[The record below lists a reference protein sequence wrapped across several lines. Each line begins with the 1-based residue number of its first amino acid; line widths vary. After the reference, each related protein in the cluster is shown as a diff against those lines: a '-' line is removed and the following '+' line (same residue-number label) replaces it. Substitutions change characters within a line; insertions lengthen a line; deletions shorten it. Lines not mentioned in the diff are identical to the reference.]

1 MKSARCPLKN
11 KIAEGAESTLSVPCH
26 TALRQSLSFPWMLFL
41 PFLLL
46 LHGSLRDDC
55 ISLRF
60 SACGCESSLSS
71 GSAQLSSQR
80 SFCAP
85 PLILQ
90 VLQNQVLGVF
100 SEEKN
105 SISSPCCCLL
115 CILCGVREE
124 VGHSFLSIWLFRCV
138 RNTQGSTAKRDEQD
152 NPRSNRIF
160 PHSVVNLLIKIKTF
174 FFFLL

>member
-1 MKSARCPLKN
+1 MTSENLLDSSRGPWGIIPLSKFPEPSDSANLGRLKGLLPGSFVEFSACPPLLLLTCWCGEHMKSARCPLKN

-60 SACGCESSLSS
+60 SDCGCESSLSS

-85 PLILQ
+85 PFILQ
-90 VLQNQVLGVF
+90 VL
-100 SEEKN
+100 
-105 SISSPCCCLL
+105 
-115 CILCGVREE
+115 
-124 VGHSFLSIWLFRCV
+124 
-138 RNTQGSTAKRDEQD
+138 
-152 NPRSNRIF
+152 
-160 PHSVVNLLIKIKTF
+160 
-174 FFFLL
+174 

>member
-1 MKSARCPLKN
+1 MTRENLLDSSRGPWGIIPLSKLPEPSDSANPERLKGIASWIFCGIFCLSTFLLLTCWCGEHRKSVRCPLKN
-11 KIAEGAESTLSVPCH
+11 KIAEGAEATLSVPCH
-26 TALRQSLSFPWMLFL
+26 TALRQSLSFPWMLLL

-46 LHGSLRDDC
+46 SHGSLRDDC

-90 VLQNQVLGVF
+90 VL
-100 SEEKN
+100 
-105 SISSPCCCLL
+105 
-115 CILCGVREE
+115 
-124 VGHSFLSIWLFRCV
+124 
-138 RNTQGSTAKRDEQD
+138 
-152 NPRSNRIF
+152 
-160 PHSVVNLLIKIKTF
+160 
-174 FFFLL
+174 